1 MSRLT
6 EASGAT
12 VGNACAAFDPREQA
26 RGTGEYDYPACQKVW
41 GKRRVYAPNN
51 GQRFARDQAFAKGGS
66 QWGSNQ
72 RTG

>member
-26 RGTGEYDYPACQKVW
+26 RGTGEYDYA
-41 GKRRVYAPNN
+41 APHQPP
-51 GQRFARDQAFAKGGS
+51 GAAAGVRS
-66 QWGSNQ
+66 
-72 RTG
+72 